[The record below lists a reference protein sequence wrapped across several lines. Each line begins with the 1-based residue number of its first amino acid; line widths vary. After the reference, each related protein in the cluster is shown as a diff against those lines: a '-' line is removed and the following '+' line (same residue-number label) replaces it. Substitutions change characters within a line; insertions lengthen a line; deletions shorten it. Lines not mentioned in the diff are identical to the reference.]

1 MRIVE
6 ALKSFWKSLWM
17 GRSGSREM
25 ASLLSRGAGL
35 GTFSGAWTDSRIELV
50 RHFRHWVYIA
60 IDRIASRVAIQ
71 VPNVTLIRTPENPG
85 DVGKYLKP
93 FLKRKALTPVL
104 SHENLEPV
112 RDDHPLLQLLRD
124 PNEPDTAYDLWY
136 ETIMF
141 LYLTGSAYWWMPKN
155 ELGLP
160 VAIWVVP
167 SHWVWPVVGTERIID
182 GYEIRPVEGNYLR
195 KFLPFD
201 DVIHFRF
208 KSPLSK
214 IDGYSPQ
221 TAVNH
226 WIDTQ
231 ESVDRSRFFTF
242 RNGVQSDLAIQFS
255 GDLHDINE
263 ANLNQIESKFFNRYQ
278 GETRAGRPIILPP
291 GVTLKNLFVSP
302 REFAYCESAEQLRD
316 NILAAFGV
324 PAAIAQISQHM
335 TYGSVLAT
343 QAGFYSIT
351 VNPLCRQLGQVITE
365 KLAHKYD
372 RRLRVW
378 WEDATPDDPQMLEK
392 QLANDAKSGA
402 IAPNEIR
409 ALRGREAYP
418 YGGDD
423 PLIPGNLAIT
433 PWVTNGEYIAPLDT
447 TGPLNRGDDQ
457 PKDDT
462 ELEEQEQD
470 D

>member
-1 MRIVE
+1 
-6 ALKSFWKSLWM
+6 M

-25 ASLLSRGAGL
+25 AALLSRGAGL

-50 RHFRHWVYIA
+50 RHFRHWVFIA
-60 IDRIASRVAIQ
+60 IDRIASKVAIQ
-71 VPNVTLIRTPENPG
+71 VPNVTLIRNSDDRG
-85 DVGKYLKP
+85 DPQKYLSP
-93 FLKRKALTPVL
+93 FTKSKALTPIL

-112 RDDHPLLQLLRD
+112 KDGHPLLKLLRD

-155 ELGLP
+155 ELGTP
-160 VAIWVVP
+160 AAIWVLP
-167 SHWVWPVVGTERIID
+167 SHWVWPVVGEQRIID
-182 GYEIRPVEGNYLR
+182 GYELRPVEGNYLR

-221 TAVNH
+221 TAINH

-242 RNGVQSDLAIQFS
+242 RNGVQADLAIQFS

-263 ANLNQIESKFFNRYQ
+263 TNINQIESKFFNRYQ
-278 GETRAGRPIILPP
+278 GETRAGKPIILPP
-291 GVTLKNLFVSP
+291 GVELKNLFVSP
-302 REFAYCESAEQLRD
+302 KEFAYCESAEQLRD

-351 VNPLCRQLGQVITE
+351 INPLCRQIGQVITE
-365 KLAHKYD
+365 KLAWKYD
-372 RRLRVW
+372 PRLRVW
-378 WEDATPDDPQMLEK
+378 WEDATPDDPEMVEK
-392 QLANDAKSGA
+392 RIKSDMSTGA
-402 IAPNEIR
+402 RTPNEIR
-409 ALRGREAYP
+409 ALRGLAPYP
-418 YGGDD
+418 NGGDN

-433 PWVTNGEYIAPLDT
+433 PWVTGGEYIAPLDRE
-447 TGPLNRGDDQ
+447 GPIERGDEKNTDSF
-457 PKDDT
+457 
-462 ELEEQEQD
+462 EESDE
-470 D
+470 